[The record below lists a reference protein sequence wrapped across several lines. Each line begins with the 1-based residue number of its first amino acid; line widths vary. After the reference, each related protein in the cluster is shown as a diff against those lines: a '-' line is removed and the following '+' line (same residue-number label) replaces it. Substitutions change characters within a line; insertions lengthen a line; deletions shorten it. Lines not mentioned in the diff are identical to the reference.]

1 MGNKKEVKRAEA
13 KAEAKKNVNL
23 LLTVEKTGEKVVYS
37 KDVHGDEYKD
47 IAKATAEKFGGTLTE
62 IKE

>member
-1 MGNKKEVKRAEA
+1 MGNKKEVKRE
-13 KAEAKKNVNL
+13 EKNVNL

-47 IAKATAEKFGGTLTE
+47 IAKATAKKFGGILTE

>member
-1 MGNKKEVKRAEA
+1 MGNKKEAKKEA
-13 KAEAKKNVNL
+13 KKEEKNVNL
-23 LLTVEKTGEKVVYS
+23 LMTVKKTGEKVVYS

-47 IAKATAEKFGGTLTE
+47 IAKATAKKFGGILTE